1 MYCRL
6 IEEAMREVQG
16 ETSTSDLETRVDLR
30 VNAFLPNAYISDEH
44 QRMEMYRRIAA
55 LSSDADREDIIDEL
69 IDRFGDMPDEVNTL
83 LDVSQLR
90 YLCNREGISQV
101 SHKGDNLVMRLDS
114 HFVKD
119 PVMLLQGMR
128 DTDARL
134 AIVDR
139 PVPAMVLRAPKM
151 LDPELL
157 SEGVKVM
164 RVLNARM
171 DELRKIQAEKEEKAK
186 PPAEEP
192 AC

>member
-1 MYCRL
+1 
-6 IEEAMREVQG
+6 MREVQG